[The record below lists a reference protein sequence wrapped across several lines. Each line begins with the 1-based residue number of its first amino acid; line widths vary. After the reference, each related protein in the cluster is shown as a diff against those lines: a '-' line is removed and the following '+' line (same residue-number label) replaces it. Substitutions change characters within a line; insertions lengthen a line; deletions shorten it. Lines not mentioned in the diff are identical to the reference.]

1 MDGLGNLLF
10 RRLLAIPLV
19 LLVVVTVI
27 FVSIRLVPGDP
38 ARMMAGMETSE
49 ETVRAIRH
57 QLGLDRPLLV
67 QYVSFIADLV
77 RGRLGRSI
85 MTNEPVSLEILARMT
100 PTLLLMVTSLLL
112 SMVIGFLGGVAS
124 ATRPGSFSDVVT
136 SGLVYVGISL
146 PTYWIGLVAIWLF
159 AVQWRLLPSIG
170 SGSVRHLVLPAL
182 TLGIASASTFAKMV
196 RGSMREVLGLPYVRT
211 ARAKG
216 LDEGRVIFRHALK
229 NALIPTVTLVGLEIG
244 WLLTGAVVVETV
256 FSWPGLGRLLI
267 QSIAS
272 RDIPV
277 VQGIVLVMT
286 LVFVLSNAL
295 VDMLYII
302 VDPRIQYA

>member
-1 MDGLGNLLF
+1 MGNLLF
-10 RRLLAIPLV
+10 RRLFAIPLV
-19 LLVVVTVI
+19 LLAVVTVV

-49 ETVRAIRH
+49 ETVQAIRH

-67 QYVSFIADLV
+67 QYISFVADLA

-85 MTNEPVSLEILARMT
+85 MTSEPVSLEILARMT
-100 PTLLLMVTSLLL
+100 PTILLMATSLLL
-112 SMVIGFLGGVAS
+112 GLVIGLIGGVSS
-124 ATRPGSFSDVVT
+124 ATRPGSPTDVVA
-136 SGLVYVGISL
+136 SALVYVGISL
-146 PTYWIGLVAIWLF
+146 PTYWIGLMAIWLF

-196 RGSMREVLGLPYVRT
+196 RGSMREVMGLPYVRT

-216 LDEGRVIFRHALK
+216 LDERRVIFRHALM
-229 NALIPTVTLVGLEIG
+229 NALIPTITLVGLEIG

-286 LVFVLSNAL
+286 LVFILSNAL
-295 VDMLYII
+295 VDILYII
-302 VDPRIQYA
+302 VDPRLQYA

>member
-124 ATRPGSFSDVVT
+124 ATRPGSFSDVVA

-159 AVQWRLLPSIG
+159 AVRWRLLPSIG

>member
-1 MDGLGNLLF
+1 LGNLLF
-10 RRLLAIPLV
+10 RRLFAIPLV
-19 LLVVVTVI
+19 LLAVVTVV

-49 ETVRAIRH
+49 ETVQAIRH

-67 QYVSFIADLV
+67 QYISFVADLA

-85 MTNEPVSLEILARMT
+85 MTSEPVSLEILARMT
-100 PTLLLMVTSLLL
+100 PTILLMATSLLL
-112 SMVIGFLGGVAS
+112 GLVIGLIGGVSS
-124 ATRPGSFSDVVT
+124 ATRPGSPTDVVA
-136 SGLVYVGISL
+136 SALVYVGISL
-146 PTYWIGLVAIWLF
+146 PTYWIGLMAIWLF

-196 RGSMREVLGLPYVRT
+196 RGSMREVMGLPYVRT

-216 LDEGRVIFRHALK
+216 LDERRVIFRHALM
-229 NALIPTVTLVGLEIG
+229 NALIPTITLVGLEIG

-286 LVFVLSNAL
+286 LVFILSNAL
-295 VDMLYII
+295 VDILYII
-302 VDPRIQYA
+302 VDPRLQYA

>member
-1 MDGLGNLLF
+1 MVF
-10 RRLLAIPLV
+10 RRILAIPLG
-19 LLVVVTVI
+19 LLAVATAV

-57 QLGLDRPLLV
+57 QLGLDRPLLA
-67 QYVSFIADLV
+67 QYVSFIADLT

-85 MTNEPVSLEILARMT
+85 MTNEPVSHEILARMN
-100 PTLLLMVTSLLL
+100 PTLLLMSSSLLL
-112 SMVIGFLGGVAS
+112 GLVVGFISGVAS
-124 ATRPGSFSDVVT
+124 ATRPGSVTDIAT

-146 PTYWIGLVAIWLF
+146 PTYWIGLMAIWLF
-159 AVQWRLLPSIG
+159 AVRWRILPSIG
-170 SGSVRHLVLPAL
+170 SGSWQHLVLPAL
-182 TLGIASASTFAKMV
+182 TMGIASASTFAKMV
-196 RGSMREVLGLPYVRT
+196 RGSMREVVGLPYVRT

-216 LDEGRVIFRHALK
+216 LDERHIIFRHALK
-229 NALIPTVTLVGLEIG
+229 NALIPTITLVGLEIG

-286 LVFVLSNAL
+286 LVFILSNAL
-295 VDMLYII
+295 VDIL
-302 VDPRIQYA
+302 